1 MSDNLFLP
9 LMDALVDCLNSVKNY
24 YNKVPNN
31 IEYRLDTNYYLG
43 DIWIPIGMKN
53 RRTKQYIKIGGE
65 TSHTYICGQTGSG
78 KSNLVKVILS
88 TIINNYPNVRLQLF
102 DYKRVELS
110 LFKSTRNCDVFEWDE
125 DAISEGINKLYQ
137 LVLDRYDIL
146 AEQGLTEADKS
157 MNSILCVIEEIS
169 LMPKK
174 DMKILRKL
182 MAISRGV
189 HVYILFT
196 TQRPSNEV
204 LDNVVKSLV
213 GNRICLK
220 TDDKKN
226 SVIALDKVGCES
238 LQGKGHGYCKANGY
252 IVEFQ
257 AYYINSEIINFIIN
271 KYRKQVIPMPAQNV
285 QMENL
290 DDWVEKL

>member
-1 MSDNLFLP
+1 MSDNLFVP
-9 LMDALVDCLNSVKNY
+9 LVDAIEDCFVSIRNY
-24 YNKVPNN
+24 YNKIPNN
-31 IEYRLDTNYYLG
+31 INYQLDPNYYIG

-53 RRTKQYIKIGGE
+53 RKTKQYIKIGGE

-78 KSNLVKVILS
+78 KSNLIKVILS
-88 TIINNYPNVRLQLF
+88 TIVNNYPNVRLYLF
-102 DYKRVELS
+102 DYKRVELN
-110 LFKSTRNCDVFEWDE
+110 LFKDTKACDAFEWDE
-125 DAISEGINKLYQ
+125 DRISEGINKLYK
-137 LVLDRYDIL
+137 LVLDRYDKL
-146 AEQGLTEADKS
+146 AEQGLTEADNN
-157 MNSILCVIEEIS
+157 MNSILCIIEEIS

-196 TQRPSNEV
+196 TQRPSSEV

-226 SVIALDKVGCES
+226 SVIALDFEGCE
-238 LQGKGHGYCKANGY
+238 LLKGKGHGFCKANGY

-257 AYYINSEIINFIIN
+257 AYYIDNAIVKSIVDNH
-271 KYRKQVIPMPAQNV
+271 KKPVIPKAVQNV
-285 QMENL
+285 QIEKSE
-290 DDWVEKL
+290 DWIDKL